1 MYNLGLLY
9 ETGLGVAEY
18 YGKARDWYQ
27 KAAEAGN
34 STAMYKLARL
44 YLKGPGVAH
53 DDGKAREWLQK
64 AADAGNPW
72 AKQALD
78 DLLGNGR

>member
-1 MYNLGLLY
+1 
-9 ETGLGVAEY
+9 
-18 YGKARDWYQ
+18 
-27 KAAEAGN
+27 
-34 STAMYKLARL
+34 MYKLARL

-72 AKQALD
+72 AKPALD
-78 DLLGNGR
+78 DLLGNNR